1 MIMKNIANKSYK
13 TTFILDLRK
22 TEDDVAKVTTDI
34 SDILST
40 LGASVSD
47 SRDMGIKEF
56 ARSTD
61 RNYKQGH
68 YLEVYFTGEHSI
80 PQGLKEKLRLD
91 KRVNRIFVES
101 IS

>member
-1 MIMKNIANKSYK
+1 MNNTVNKAYK
-13 TTFILDLRK
+13 TTFILDLRE

-34 SDILST
+34 SDILSS

-47 SRDMGIKEF
+47 SQDLGIKEF
-56 ARSTD
+56 TRAVD

-68 YLEVYFTGEHSI
+68 YLEVYFSGAHTV
-80 PQGLKEKLRLD
+80 PQDLKEKLRLD

-101 IS
+101 VA

>member
-1 MIMKNIANKSYK
+1 MKNIANKSYK

-56 ARSTD
+56 ARSKD

-101 IS
+101 VS

>member
-1 MIMKNIANKSYK
+1 M
-13 TTFILDLRK
+13 DLRE

-56 ARSTD
+56 ARSAD

-80 PQGLKEKLRLD
+80 PEGMKEKLRLD

-101 IS
+101 VS